1 MFHFRF
7 AFNLDRTVL
16 MKSHR
21 FLGLLFVS
29 ILLMLAMAIVAVAQD
44 AAATEEANPF
54 APADLVAIVDTLREA
69 TAGNDPT
76 QYKFA
81 VVVNVLSPF
90 WTAAAIGEQRASSEL
105 GTPVVFMA
113 PAQAGDIA
121 SQQSLLETLVTDG
134 YSGIAFSAI
143 DPASVVSIVQ
153 NGMDQG
159 VNFITMDS
167 DSADSGRPIF
177 LALDNHRGGFLA
189 GQAMVDALGDDCGQ
203 VVGFVGFITAQN
215 AVDRIAGIEEAFE
228 GTNCTLET
236 VLVDNGDPSVALSN
250 SETALTTYPD
260 LKGMIGIYS
269 YNGPAAI
276 QALRT
281 ANRVGEVKLVAFD
294 LATETMQGLRDNV
307 VSAAIG
313 QRVYYYGYLP
323 VYILY
328 AMSTIGP
335 EETMALLDPYLSG
348 DNHDLIDAGA
358 DIVTPENLDAYV
370 EYLNSIGIVSQ

>member
-1 MFHFRF
+1 MTLR
-7 AFNLDRTVL
+7 
-16 MKSHR
+16 R
-21 FLGLLFVS
+21 FLK
-29 ILLMLAMAIVAVAQD
+29 MLAIFSLLSLMTMNIVAQD
-44 AAATEEANPF
+44 TTATEEPEAENPFSPTELVEIVDVLSAATEG
-54 APADLVAIVDTLREA
+54 VDA
-69 TAGNDPT
+69 S
-76 QYKFA
+76 QYRFA

-90 WTAAAIGEQRASSEL
+90 WTAAAIGEQRAASEL
-105 GTPVVFMA
+105 GVPVVFMA

-121 SQQSLLETLVTDG
+121 SQQSLLETLVTDN

-143 DPASVVSIVQ
+143 DPASVVSIV
-153 NGMDQG
+153 NSGMEQG
-159 VNFITMDS
+159 VNFMTMDS
-167 DSADSGRPIF
+167 DSPESNRPVF

-276 QALRT
+276 QALKT
-281 ANRVGEVKLVAFD
+281 AGRVGEVKLVAFD
-294 LATETMQGLRDNV
+294 LATETMQGLRENV

-323 VYILY
+323 VHILY
-328 AMSTIGP
+328 AMSALGQD
-335 EETMALLDPYLSG
+335 ETMALLDPYLTG
-348 DNHDLIDAGA
+348 ENKDLIDAGA
-358 DIVTPENLDAYV
+358 DIVTPENLDAYI
-370 EYLNSIGIVSQ
+370 EYLDSIGIVSQ

>member
-1 MFHFRF
+1 MKANRLLILLVVAMMF
-7 AFNLDRTVL
+7 T
-16 MKSHR
+16 
-21 FLGLLFVS
+21 VS
-29 ILLMLAMAIVAVAQD
+29 ISGVWAQD
-44 AAATEEANPF
+44 AEETNPF
-54 APADLVAIVDTLREA
+54 APTELVEIADLLRDA

-76 QYKFA
+76 AQRIA

-90 WTAAAIGEQRASSEL
+90 WTAAAIGEQRAASEL
-105 GTPVVFMA
+105 GTAVVFMA

-134 YSGIAFSAI
+134 YTGIAFSAI
-143 DPASVVSIVQ
+143 DPASVESIVE
-153 NGMDQG
+153 NGMAQG

-167 DSADSGRPIF
+167 DSPESGRPLF
-177 LALDNHRGGFLA
+177 LALDNYTGGMLA

-215 AVDRIAGIEEAFE
+215 AVDRIRGIEDAFE
-228 GTNCTLET
+228 GTDCVLET
-236 VLVDNGDPSVALSN
+236 VLVDNGDPSIALSN

-260 LKGMIGIYS
+260 LKGMLGIYS

-281 ANRVGEVKLVAFD
+281 ANLVGEVKLVAFD
-294 LATETMQGLRDNV
+294 LATETMQGLRDGV

-328 AMSTIGP
+328 AMATLGE
-335 EETMALLDPYLSG
+335 EETMALLEPYLSG
-348 DNHDLIDAGA
+348 ENGDLLDAGA
-358 DIVTPENLDAYV
+358 DVVTPETIDAYV
-370 EYLNSIGIVSQ
+370 EYLSSIGIVSQ

>member
-1 MFHFRF
+1 MLKLR
-7 AFNLDRTVL
+7 VC
-16 MKSHR
+16 
-21 FLGLLFVS
+21 S
-29 ILLMLAMAIVAVAQD
+29 ILLITILLNMSFSVMAQD
-44 AAATEEANPF
+44 ATPEPTPDDNPF
-54 APADLVAIVDTLREA
+54 EPTQLVEIANILREA
-69 TAGNDPT
+69 TADFDPT

-90 WTAAAIGEQRASSEL
+90 WTAAAIGEQRASIEL
-105 GTPVVFMA
+105 GAPVVFMA

-143 DPASVVSIVQ
+143 DPSAVEAIVQ
-153 NGMDQG
+153 SGMEQG
-159 VNFITMDS
+159 VNFITVDS
-167 DSADSGRPIF
+167 DSANSGRPLF
-177 LALDNHRGGFLA
+177 LALDNYRGGFLA
-189 GQAMVDALGDDCGQ
+189 GQAMVDTLGDDCGQ

-215 AVDRIAGIEEAFE
+215 AVDRIAGIEDAFE

-236 VLVDNGDPSVALSN
+236 VLVDNGDPSIALSN

-313 QRVYYYGYLP
+313 QRVYHYGYLP
-323 VYILY
+323 IYILY
-328 AMSTIGP
+328 AMSTIGG
-335 EETMALLDPYLSG
+335 EETMELLDPYLSG
-348 DNHDLIDAGA
+348 ENHDLLDAGA
-358 DIVTPENLDAYV
+358 DIVTPENLDAYI
-370 EYLNSIGIVSQ
+370 EYLDSIGIVSQ

>member
-1 MFHFRF
+1 
-7 AFNLDRTVL
+7 
-16 MKSHR
+16 MKSRR
-21 FLGLLFVS
+21 FL
-29 ILLMLAMAIVAVAQD
+29 ILLCLAILIAMPASFAVVAQD
-44 AAATEEANPF
+44 EAEEDLFSPTNLIEI
-54 APADLVAIVDTLREA
+54 ADAIKEA
-69 TAGNDPT
+69 TAGSDAST
-76 QYKFA
+76 FRFA

-90 WTAAAIGEQRASSEL
+90 WTAAAIGEQRAASEL
-105 GTPVVFMA
+105 GVPVVFMA

-121 SQQSLLETLVTDG
+121 SQQSLLETLVTDN

-143 DPASVVSIVQ
+143 DPGSVVSIV
-153 NGMDQG
+153 NDGMEQG

-167 DSADSGRPIF
+167 DSPDSNRPVF
-177 LALDNHRGGFLA
+177 LALDNFTGGQLA

-215 AVDRIAGIEEAFE
+215 AIDRIAGINDAFE
-228 GTNCTLET
+228 GTDCTLET
-236 VLVDNGDPSVALSN
+236 VLVDNGDPSIALSN

-260 LKGMIGIYS
+260 LKGMLGIYS

-294 LATETMQGLRDNV
+294 LATETMQGLRDGV

-313 QRVYYYGYLP
+313 QRVFYYGYLP

-328 AMSTIGP
+328 AMSAIGAD
-335 EETMALLDPYLSG
+335 ETMALLEPYLSG
-348 DNHDLIDAGA
+348 ENGDLLDAGA
-358 DIVTPENLDAYV
+358 DIVTPENVEAYV

>member
-1 MFHFRF
+1 MKLNRILSLLLIAVMLTMSVSV
-7 AFNLDRTVL
+7 AF
-16 MKSHR
+16 
-21 FLGLLFVS
+21 
-29 ILLMLAMAIVAVAQD
+29 AQD
-44 AAATEEANPF
+44 AEEEPNPF
-54 APADLVAIVDTLREA
+54 APADLVEIADILREA

-76 QYKFA
+76 AQRIA

-90 WTAAAIGEQRASSEL
+90 WTAAAIGEQRAASEL
-105 GTPVVFMA
+105 GTAVVFMA

-134 YSGIAFSAI
+134 YNGIAFSAI
-143 DPASVVSIVQ
+143 DPAAVVSIVE
-153 NGMDQG
+153 NGMEQG

-167 DSADSGRPIF
+167 DSADSGRPLF
-177 LALDNHRGGFLA
+177 LALDNYTGGFLA

-215 AVDRIAGIEEAFE
+215 AVDRIAGIEASFE
-228 GTNCTLET
+228 GTDCVLET
-236 VLVDNGDPSVALSN
+236 VLVDNGDPSIALSN
-250 SETALTTYPD
+250 SEAALTTYPD

-281 ANRVGEVKLVAFD
+281 NNRVGEVKLVAFD
-294 LATETMQGLRDNV
+294 LATETMQGLRDGV

-328 AMSTIGP
+328 AMSTIGVD
-335 EETMALLDPYLSG
+335 ETMALLEPYLSG
-348 DNHDLIDAGA
+348 ENGDLLDAGA
-358 DIVTPENLDAYV
+358 DIVTPENIDAYL
-370 EYLNSIGIVSQ
+370 EYLDSIGIVSQ

>member
-1 MFHFRF
+1 MLKHRV
-7 AFNLDRTVL
+7 LVLLLVTVL
-16 MKSHR
+16 LS
-21 FLGLLFVS
+21 
-29 ILLMLAMAIVAVAQD
+29 MAISFVVVAQD
-44 AAATEEANPF
+44 ATEEPSSDANPF
-54 APADLVAIVDTLREA
+54 EPTELVEIANILGDA
-69 TAGNDPT
+69 TAGIDPSP
-76 QYKFA
+76 YRYA

-90 WTAAAIGEQRASSEL
+90 WTAAAIGEQRAAIEL
-105 GTPVVFMA
+105 GVPVVFMA

-143 DPASVVSIVQ
+143 DPASVEGIVQ
-153 NGMDQG
+153 SGMEQG
-159 VNFITMDS
+159 VNFMTMDS
-167 DSADSGRPIF
+167 DSANSGRPMF
-177 LALDNHRGGFLA
+177 LALDNYTGGVLA
-189 GQAMVDALGDDCGQ
+189 GEAMVEALGDDCGQ

-215 AVDRIAGIEEAFE
+215 AVDRIQGIEDAFE

-313 QRVYYYGYLP
+313 QRVYHYGYLP
-323 VYILY
+323 VYILH
-328 AMSTIGP
+328 AMSTIGVD
-335 EETMALLDPYLSG
+335 ETMALLEPYLSG
-348 DNHDLIDAGA
+348 ENGDLLDAGA
-358 DIVTPENLDAYV
+358 DIVTPENLDLYM
-370 EYLNSIGIVSQ
+370 EYLDSIGIGSQ

>member
-1 MFHFRF
+1 
-7 AFNLDRTVL
+7 
-16 MKSHR
+16 MKPNR
-21 FLGLLFVS
+21 IL
-29 ILLMLAMAIVAVAQD
+29 ILLLIALVFTLSLSPALAQD
-44 AAATEEANPF
+44 ATEEPTPENPF
-54 APADLVAIVDTLREA
+54 APTELIEIADLLAEA
-69 TAGNDPT
+69 TADADPT
-76 QYKFA
+76 AYKFA

-90 WTAAAIGEQRASSEL
+90 WTAAAIGEQRAASEI
-105 GTPVVFMA
+105 GTAVVFMA

-121 SQQSLLETLVTDG
+121 SQQSLLETLVTDN

-143 DPASVVSIVQ
+143 DPDSVVSIVQ
-153 NGMDQG
+153 SGMEQG
-159 VNFITMDS
+159 VNFMTMDS
-167 DSADSGRPIF
+167 DSPESGRPLF
-177 LALDNHRGGFLA
+177 LALDNFNGGFLA

-215 AVDRIAGIEEAFE
+215 AVDRIAGIEAAFE

-236 VLVDNGDPSVALSN
+236 VLVDNGDPSIALSN

-281 ANRVGEVKLVAFD
+281 ANRVGEVQLVAFD
-294 LATETMQGLRDNV
+294 LATETMQGLRDGV

-328 AMSTIGP
+328 AMAAIGRD
-335 EETMALLDPYLSG
+335 ETMALLEPYLTGENG
-348 DNHDLIDAGA
+348 DLLDAGA
-358 DIVTPENLDAYV
+358 DIVTPENIDAYV
-370 EYLNSIGIVSQ
+370 EYLDSIGIVSQ

>member
-1 MFHFRF
+1 
-7 AFNLDRTVL
+7 

-21 FLGLLFVS
+21 FLGFLLVS
-29 ILLMLAMAIVAVAQD
+29 ILLASMLATAVVAQD
-44 AAATEEANPF
+44 ATEEPANPF
-54 APADLVAIVDTLREA
+54 APADLVELVNILREA
-69 TAGNDPT
+69 TAGNDPS

-90 WTAAAIGEQRASSEL
+90 WTAAAIGEQRAASEL
-105 GTPVVFMA
+105 GVPVVFMA

-143 DPASVVSIVQ
+143 DPASVESIVQ
-153 NGMDQG
+153 NGMEQG

-167 DSADSGRPIF
+167 DSAASGRPIF

-189 GQAMVDALGDDCGQ
+189 GQAMVEALGDDCGQ

-323 VYILY
+323 VYLLY
-328 AMSTIGP
+328 AMSAIGP

-348 DNHDLIDAGA
+348 ENHDLIDAGA
-358 DIVTPENLDAYV
+358 DIVTPENLDAYI